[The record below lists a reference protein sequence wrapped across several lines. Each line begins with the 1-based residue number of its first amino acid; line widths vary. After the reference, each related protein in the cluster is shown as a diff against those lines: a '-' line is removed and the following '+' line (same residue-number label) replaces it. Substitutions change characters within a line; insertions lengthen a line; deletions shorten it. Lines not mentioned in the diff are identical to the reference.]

1 MLTHA
6 RVLEMNITCCK
17 ILQAKLHDP
26 EALER
31 LEDAIA
37 LCTKWLDAMEK
48 HGSCTIIP
56 DTGKCVI
63 CELPFSTTR
72 DCPEEIVHCCFSRA
86 HTRCLDTSAPNY
98 CHKDLTTT
106 CGNCSGALTEEV
118 YERVEGYAD
127 LCVQRRVVE

>member
-26 EALER
+26 EALAR
-31 LEDAIA
+31 LEDAIT

-86 HTRCLDTSAPNY
+86 HTQCLDTSTPNY

-106 CGNCSGALTEEV
+106 CGKCSGALTEEV